1 MSIRS
6 FIGKKTKA
14 GITGIYC
21 DYAGYPEGVGET
33 LQYSYESL
41 KKVNALLRLGN
52 LVKLRPHLSQTI
64 AYTRDYG
71 EPRKDPLFYETEA
84 ALRQGC
90 QEMNLEFAYVF
101 DSGQW
106 TTLVSPEDSEEEDWI
121 DPSLE
126 ASTATSFSGK
136 TTF

>member
-14 GITGIYC
+14 GITGVTC
-21 DYAGYPEGVGET
+21 DHAGYPEGVGET
-33 LQYSYESL
+33 LQYSYETS
-41 KKVNALLRLGN
+41 KKVDGLLRLGN
-52 LVKLRPHLSQTI
+52 LVKLRPQLSQTI

-71 EPRKDPLFYETEA
+71 EPRGAPLFYETEA

-90 QEMNLEFAYVF
+90 QEVNLEYAYVF
-101 DSGQW
+101 DGGQW

-121 DPSLE
+121 DPVLE

>member
-84 ALRQGC
+84 ALTLGC
-90 QEMNLEFAYVF
+90 REIGMQYAYVF
-101 DSGQW
+101 DGKEWS
-106 TTLVSPEDSEEEDWI
+106 TLVSPEDSEEEDWI
-121 DPSLE
+121 DSCNTRR
-126 ASTATSFSGK
+126 AVV
-136 TTF
+136 